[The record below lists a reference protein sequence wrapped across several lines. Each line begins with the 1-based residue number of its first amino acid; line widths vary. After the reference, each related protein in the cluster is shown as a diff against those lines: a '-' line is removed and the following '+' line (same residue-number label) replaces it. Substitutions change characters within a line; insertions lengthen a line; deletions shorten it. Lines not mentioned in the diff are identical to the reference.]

1 MTRLRPRLG
10 IDYSIRQ
17 AYEFEGPVL
26 QELYRGT
33 MLAELDWAV
42 PLDAS
47 WVVALNPHSPEYF
60 ACLSLVASKPVGR
73 LEMLKV
79 RAGLSTRLKA
89 CIVRDLVH
97 YSLLTLKA
105 YGCQAVTAFP
115 EHDPTNTFQRVIERR
130 FKGQLLNQTCSAYI
144 TRF

>member
-1 MTRLRPRLG
+1 MRPKLG
-10 IDYSIRQ
+10 RDYIIRQ
-17 AYEFEGPVL
+17 AYEFEGPVI
-26 QELYRGT
+26 QDLYKDT
-33 MLAELDWAV
+33 LIAHLDWDA

-47 WVVALNPHSPEYF
+47 WVLAVSPNKAEYY
-60 ACLSLVASKPVGR
+60 AVLSLVASKPIGR
-73 LEMLKV
+73 LEMLRV
-79 RAGLSTRLKA
+79 REGIPKRLRA
-89 CIVRDLVH
+89 CVVRDMIH

-115 EHDPTNTFQRVIERR
+115 EHDPANTFQRVLERR

>member
-1 MTRLRPRLG
+1 MKPNLG
-10 IDYSIRQ
+10 RDYIIRQ
-17 AYEFEGPVL
+17 AYEFEGPVI
-26 QELYRGT
+26 QDLYQDT
-33 MLAELDWAV
+33 LVALLDWDA

-47 WVVALNPHSPEYF
+47 WVLAVI
-60 ACLSLVASKPVGR
+60 GR
-73 LEMLKV
+73 LEMLRVSPTVGK
-79 RAGLSTRLKA
+79 RLKA
-89 CIVRDLVH
+89 CIVRDIIH

>member
-1 MTRLRPRLG
+1 MRPKLG
-10 IDYSIRQ
+10 VDYTCRQ
-17 AYEFEGPVL
+17 AYPFEGPVIKD
-26 QELYRGT
+26 LYKGT
-33 MLAELDWAV
+33 LVENLDWDR

-47 WVVALNPHSPEYF
+47 WVMVVHPNKPEYY
-60 ACLSLVASKPVGR
+60 ACLSLVASQPIGR

-79 RAGLSTRLKA
+79 RAGLNRRLKA
-89 CIVRDLVH
+89 SIVRDLVH
-97 YSLLTLKA
+97 YSLLVLKQ

-115 EHDPTNTFQRVIERR
+115 EHDPSNTFQNVIQRR

>member
-1 MTRLRPRLG
+1 MKPNLG
-10 IDYSIRQ
+10 RDYIIRQ
-17 AYEFEGPVL
+17 AYEFEGPVI
-26 QELYRGT
+26 QDLYKNT
-33 MLAELDWAV
+33 LVEFLDWDA

-47 WVVALNPHSPEYF
+47 WVMAVSPHKAEYY
-60 ACLSLVASKPVGR
+60 AAISLVASKPIGR
-73 LEMLKV
+73 LEMLRVSPTVGK
-79 RAGLSTRLKA
+79 RLKA
-89 CIVRDLVH
+89 CIVRDIIH

>member
-1 MTRLRPRLG
+1 MRPKLG
-10 IDYSIRQ
+10 RDYIIRQ
-17 AYEFEGPVL
+17 AYEFEGPVI
-26 QELYRGT
+26 QDLYKDT
-33 MLAELDWAV
+33 LIAPLDWDA

-47 WVVALNPHSPEYF
+47 WVLAVSPNKAEYY
-60 ACLSLVASKPVGR
+60 AVLSLVASKPIGR
-73 LEMLKV
+73 LEMLRV
-79 RAGLSTRLKA
+79 REGIPKRLRA
-89 CIVRDLVH
+89 CVVRDMIH

-115 EHDPTNTFQRVIERR
+115 EHDPTNTFQRVLERR

>member
-1 MTRLRPRLG
+1 MRPKLG
-10 IDYSIRQ
+10 VDYTCRQ
-17 AYEFEGPVL
+17 AYPFEGIVIKD
-26 QELYRGT
+26 LYQGT
-33 MLAELDWAV
+33 LVEDLDWDRPV
-42 PLDAS
+42 DAS
-47 WVVALNPHSPEYF
+47 WVVVVHPNKPEYY
-60 ACLSLVASKPVGR
+60 ACLSLVASQPIGR

-79 RAGLSTRLKA
+79 RAGLNRRLKA
-89 CIVRDLVH
+89 FIVRDLVH

>member
-1 MTRLRPRLG
+1 MKPNLG
-10 IDYSIRQ
+10 RDYIIRQ
-17 AYEFEGPVL
+17 AYEFEGPVI
-26 QELYRGT
+26 QDLYKNT
-33 MLAELDWAV
+33 LVEFLDWDA

-47 WVVALNPHSPEYF
+47 WVLAVSPNKAEYY
-60 ACLSLVASKPVGR
+60 AVLSLVASKPIGR
-73 LEMLKV
+73 LEMLRV
-79 RAGLSTRLKA
+79 REGIPKRLRA
-89 CIVRDLVH
+89 CVVRDMIH

-115 EHDPTNTFQRVIERR
+115 EHDPTNTFQRVLERR